1 MPEEK
6 PHILLVEDEI
16 HLARGICFNLEQEGY
31 RVSHVENGEDAL
43 ARLTYERFALVILDV
58 MLPGMDGF
66 AVCRE
71 IRRMN
76 SRVPVLILTA
86 RSEEGDRITGL
97 ESGADDYLIKPFSLN
112 EFLLRVTGILRRSSW
127 YRPEPV
133 EEEYR
138 FGDNEVY
145 LLSYRA
151 KTTQGEID
159 LTDLEVKMLALF
171 FRMEGEAIPRKT
183 LLESVWGYSTDT
195 ETRTLDN
202 FIVRL
207 RKYFEPDPSNPV
219 FFQTVRGVG
228 YRFSREARGEKS
240 GTGDRGPGTGEKQA

>member
-1 MPEEK
+1 MNDEK

-31 RVSHVENGEDAL
+31 RVSHVGTGEAAL
-43 ARLTYERFALVILDV
+43 ERLAYERFALVILDI

-71 IRRMN
+71 IRN
-76 SRVPVLILTA
+76 VASRVPILILTA
-86 RSEEGDRITGL
+86 RAGEGDRVVGL
-97 ESGADDYLIKPFSLN
+97 SSGADDYLTKPFNLN
-112 EFLLRVTGILRRSSW
+112 EFLLRVQGMLRRSAW
-127 YRPEPV
+127 YRPDPV
-133 EEEYR
+133 EESYH
-138 FGDNEVY
+138 FGDNEVF

-151 KTTQGEID
+151 RTAQGEID

-171 FRMEGEAIPRKT
+171 FQREGETITRST
-183 LLESVWGYSTDT
+183 LLESVWGYKSDT

-207 RKYFEPDPSNPV
+207 RKYFEPDPAHPV
-219 FFQTVRGVG
+219 YFQTIRGVG
-228 YRFSREARGEKS
+228 YRFTRKSR
-240 GTGDRGPGTGEKQA
+240 DL